1 MTQVMDINGLP
12 PTAIPIRNRRI
23 RTATAVRG
31 PEGGLGPRT
40 QKARRSG
47 PLGAGGQGRG
57 RTGDLP
63 LFRRTL
69 VPTELPDRACRSL
82 GGEWHSLK
90 RRLFDLG
97 GSRTLAGQQCLH
109 IACTVTPVAAQ
120 CADTGQFPC
129 LRPSGNGLRVD
140 AEHRRNLPRRQQPFW
155 ILGHSRHPFPNAPV
169 CPLWPR
175 RATPSPTFVQSNPSP
190 LRRPRRTRYPLRT
203 IRSDM

>member
-1 MTQVMDINGLP
+1 MDVNGHP
-12 PTAIPIRNRRI
+12 PTAIPIRSRRI

-129 LRPSGNGLRVD
+129 LRPTSHGLRVNTK
-140 AEHRRNLPRRQQPFW
+140 HRGYFTRCQQTFW
-155 ILGHSRHPFPNAPV
+155 ILGHGRHPFP
-169 CPLWPR
+169 CPSLYPAGHIGLPLTAM
-175 RATPSPTFVQSNPSP
+175 RARSGPTLPGGF
-190 LRRPRRTRYPLRT
+190 RTRYPSPT
-203 IRSDM
+203 IRTDM